1 MQFVKLVLTN
11 KIITMD
17 KTMLLIF
24 SMVFT
29 GQLMESLKKQN
40 PGKENF
46 TMDEISKGAAN
57 ASFELVNKFDK
68 FKEEKEIEKVNLPK
82 DLLN

>member
-1 MQFVKLVLTN
+1 
-11 KIITMD
+11 MD

-29 GQLMESLKKQN
+29 GQLLESLKKQN

-46 TMDEISKGAAN
+46 NIDEISKASAN
-57 ASFELVNKFDK
+57 ASFELVSKFDK
-68 FKEEKEIEKVNLPK
+68 FEEEKEIEKINLPK
-82 DLLN
+82 DLFN